1 MDLETINTV
10 TTTGQQYLQQGLSFF
25 GCVTSAK
32 QLNNFFRQKAPF
44 LHSDCKFWG
53 NMDKFFNGGILSDE
67 DKQKLIEKLS
77 DIKNNDENEKRFLD
91 LISKVDTDKK
101 LVYILNA
108 TKALL
113 NDEINLSIYFR
124 ICHVVINT
132 LEEDLKFLK
141 AHIAEKKVKYS
152 IEVGGLMTAGIVYD
166 SGVSESSGV
175 RYSFNALAEI
185 INAYALMGNGENAI
199 REFDIDKP
207 PQTTFFTSDN
217 VATDE
222 DISEMLDDVFGN
234 K

>member
-10 TTTGQQYLQQGLSFF
+10 TTIGQQYLQQGLSFF

-53 NMDKFFNGGILSDE
+53 NMDKFFNGGILSDD

-77 DIKNNDENEKRFLD
+77 DVKNNDENEKRFLD

-113 NDEINLSIYFR
+113 NDEITLSIYFR

-132 LEEDLKFLK
+132 LEEDLNFLK
-141 AHIAEKKVKYS
+141 DHIKEIEITYS
-152 IEVGGLMTAGIVYD
+152 IEISGLMTTGLAYA
-166 SGVSESSGV
+166 SSMKENELMN
-175 RYSFNALAEI
+175 YSFTPLAKVV
-185 INAYALMGNGENAI
+185 NDYALVGDTNLNI
-199 REFDIDKP
+199 SFDINK
-207 PQTTFFTSDN
+207 QSKTKF

-222 DISEMLDDVFGN
+222 EISEMLDDVFGN